1 MSSKMVPI
9 RVMKENPNDEFAI
22 LVEWLV
28 KNGNAVSAND
38 PVALLEFAKVAVE
51 ITAPEAGVL
60 RYQLEAG
67 DQIGIGSALAYI
79 CESADQIVH
88 WGFVDG
94 FPQEIPAVDQSSS
107 KISGADPETIPVNS
121 LGDLNSRFTAKA
133 LRLMKTHGLTAHDF
147 SDLPIVKEQDV
158 LAVAAS
164 FSRAAE
170 KISVVHPSYSVEKP
184 STIKRFEIASLERT
198 SLGAFTS
205 LVVRSVDA
213 DKMLSQLRALGH
225 EYVGISLGE
234 LLTFG
239 MAQVLPNFPLINS
252 FYQNSSTNIYHE
264 INVGYAISIS
274 GRGLMVPVLHRA
286 SECSLLQMSA
296 RIKDYALRYLRNELT
311 ASDLSGATFTVT
323 DLSSYE
329 VEFFDPIIGLHQCAI
344 AGICS
349 LSLKS
354 LQSNLV
360 LKFDHRLTDGQ
371 EVAIFLKGVAEYLRN
386 YLDNKSAGMRLNIN
400 G

>member
-79 CESADQIVH
+79 CESADQVVP

-121 LGDLNSRFTAKA
+121 LGDLNSKFTAKA

-164 FSRAAE
+164 LSRAAE
-170 KISVVHPSYSVEKP
+170 KLSVVHPSYSVEKP

-205 LVVRSVDA
+205 LVMRSVDA

-225 EYVGISLGE
+225 EYVGVSLGSIVAPAPCSTR
-234 LLTFG
+234 LIRGST
-239 MAQVLPNFPLINS
+239 QLP
-252 FYQNSSTNIYHE
+252 ST
-264 INVGYAISIS
+264 
-274 GRGLMVPVLHRA
+274 
-286 SECSLLQMSA
+286 
-296 RIKDYALRYLRNELT
+296 
-311 ASDLSGATFTVT
+311 
-323 DLSSYE
+323 
-329 VEFFDPIIGLHQCAI
+329 
-344 AGICS
+344 
-349 LSLKS
+349 
-354 LQSNLV
+354 
-360 LKFDHRLTDGQ
+360 
-371 EVAIFLKGVAEYLRN
+371 
-386 YLDNKSAGMRLNIN
+386 
-400 G
+400 